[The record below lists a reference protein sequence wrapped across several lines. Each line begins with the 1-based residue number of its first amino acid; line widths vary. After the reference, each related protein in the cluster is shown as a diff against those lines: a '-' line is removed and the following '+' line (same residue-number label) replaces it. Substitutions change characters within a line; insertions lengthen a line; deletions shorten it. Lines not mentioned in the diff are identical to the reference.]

1 MITSCASIKYPATPV
16 SVMTILGILVEY
28 TSCAST
34 TPTRGH
40 ILVNTSCASIKYRSQ
55 YVDPLLA
62 LTIKGFLSECFGLY
76 FNIIWST
83 NAFKNNYLATG
94 LHTYFKT

>member
-40 ILVNTSCASIKYRSQ
+40 ILVNTSCASIKYRPQ
-55 YVDPLLA
+55 YVDPLTPTQDWLMMWICIIDQIGH
-62 LTIKGFLSECFGLY
+62 LLQKFSCQFLVQSP
-76 FNIIWST
+76 ST
-83 NAFKNNYLATG
+83 KSS
-94 LHTYFKT
+94 